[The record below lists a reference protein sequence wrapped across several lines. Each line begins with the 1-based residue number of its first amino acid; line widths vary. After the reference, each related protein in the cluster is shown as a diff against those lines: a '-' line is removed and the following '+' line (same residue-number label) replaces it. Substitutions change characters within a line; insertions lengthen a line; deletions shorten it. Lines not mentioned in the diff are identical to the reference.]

1 MSYFQQQFCFHR
13 KINTNVSFKYLFFFN
28 CPPKTYWVPI
38 LLRLLYP
45 YGYMYRN
52 LPARLQ
58 LHTYMLTRILPSLI
72 FQKTNCVITSKYKKQ
87 RVNQRN
93 GYLFSRFAKTRILT
107 FGPRT
112 ALTFSANPVRRQE
125 ATANN
130 KASFLQSIYCIILF
144 IFIHPVIPIH
154 VRVRCPR
161 VRLSGG
167 LCQRVE
173 RPRAIRQK
181 VNEALADRRSVA
193 PLQSVSR
200 AAAAES
206 SGPAQGERK
215 KQTLASRCFSGA
227 EVERSRGERVAFF
240 FFL

>member
-1 MSYFQQQFCFHR
+1 M
-13 KINTNVSFKYLFFFN
+13 
-28 CPPKTYWVPI
+28 
-38 LLRLLYP
+38 
-45 YGYMYRN
+45 
-52 LPARLQ
+52 
-58 LHTYMLTRILPSLI
+58 
-72 FQKTNCVITSKYKKQ
+72 
-87 RVNQRN
+87 NQRN

-215 KQTLASRCFSGA
+215 K
-227 EVERSRGERVAFF
+227 
-240 FFL
+240 